1 MALVSIYLTT
11 TASGKHSEN
20 RALPILGI
28 YPKIYA
34 QTYYKDICSSMF
46 ISALFIIARTWKM
59 TRSPSTKMEYYT
71 VVKTKNKNNDIWK
84 FGCKWIELE
93 KNPE

>member
-1 MALVSIYLTT
+1 MGI
-11 TASGKHSEN
+11 N
-20 RALPILGI
+20 LPHNPTLPFLDI

-46 ISALFIIARTWKM
+46 ISALFVIARTWKM
-59 TRSPSTKMEYYT
+59 SRNPLIKKQIKEMWCIYKMEYYIVT
-71 VVKTKNKNNDIWK
+71 KNNDILK
-84 FGCKWIELE
+84 FTCKWIELE